1 MRSRYQL
8 APAAGGIFY
17 GWVIVGAAS
26 VVLFV
31 AYGIQFSYG
40 VFVKAMGEEMGWTRA
55 QTALPYAVYVFLYS
69 ALSATSGRLTDR
81 FGPRRVVGA
90 GAILLLVG
98 WGLSSRAREPWHL
111 LVAMGC
117 IAAFGMSGTWAPCS
131 GTVVRW
137 FTRLRGTAVS
147 ISTSGGSVG
156 NLVVPLV
163 AALLVGAIGWRS
175 TMLGMAIGGGVVI
188 FLAAQLLHRDPES
201 RGLHPDGD
209 AVATPVPTSTLTLA
223 DVQWT
228 TPFLLIV
235 GAYALTWLTVFVP
248 FVHAPAFAEELG
260 ASDISAA
267 TVLSATGVGGILG
280 RLASGGI
287 SDRVGRFPTLLA
299 MFGLTAFAFFLFAS
313 AEGIGPI
320 DGGLAVMWPAAVVF
334 GWAYGGSTALFPAL
348 VGDIFGRTH
357 AGAIIGAVF
366 ARAGSTAALGPYVAG
381 WLYDSTGAYGT
392 AFLLCGVLN
401 ILGLGFVVALALN
414 QRRSA
419 GAATGPA

>member
-1 MRSRYQL
+1 MRSRYRL
-8 APAAGGIFY
+8 AKQPDGVFY
-17 GWVIVGAAS
+17 GWVIVAAAS
-26 VVLFV
+26 LVLFV

-69 ALSATSGRLTDR
+69 ALSATSGRMTDR
-81 FGPRRVVGA
+81 FGPRRVVGT
-90 GAILLLVG
+90 GAVLLLVG
-98 WGLSSRAREPWHL
+98 WGLSSRARQPWHL
-111 LVAMGC
+111 LVTMGFV
-117 IAAFGMSGTWAPCS
+117 AACGMSSTWAPCS

-147 ISTSGGSVG
+147 ITTSGGSVG
-156 NLVVPLV
+156 NLVVPLI
-163 AALLVGAIGWRS
+163 AALLVGTVGWRS
-175 TMLGMAIGGGVVI
+175 TMLGMAVGGGVLI
-188 FLAAQLLHRDPES
+188 FLAAQLLYRDPES

-209 AVATPVPTSTLTLA
+209 AVATQTPISSLSLG

-228 TPFLLIV
+228 APFLLII

-287 SDRVGRFPTLLA
+287 SDRVGRFPTLLT
-299 MFGLTAFAFFLFAS
+299 MFGLTASAFFLFAS

-320 DGGLAVMWPAAVVF
+320 DGGLAMMWPAAVLF

-348 VGDIFGRTH
+348 VGDIFGTTH
-357 AGAIIGAVF
+357 AGTIIGAVF

-392 AFLLCGVLN
+392 AFLLCGGLN
-401 ILGLGFVVALALN
+401 VLGLGFVVALALN
-414 QRRSA
+414 QRRSVS
-419 GAATGPA
+419 TETT

>member
-1 MRSRYQL
+1 MRSRYRL
-8 APAAGGIFY
+8 AVDAGGIFY
-17 GWVIVGAAS
+17 GWIIVAAAS

-55 QTALPYAVYVFLYS
+55 QTALPYAVYIFLYS
-69 ALSATSGRLTDR
+69 ALSASSGRLTDR
-81 FGPRRVVGA
+81 YGPRRVIGTGA
-90 GAILLLVG
+90 VLLLAG
-98 WGLSSRAREPWHL
+98 WGLSSQARQPWHL
-111 LVAMGC
+111 LLSMGLL
-117 IAAFGMSGTWAPCS
+117 AAFGMSATWAPCS

-137 FTRLRGTAVS
+137 FTRRRGTAVS
-147 ISTSGGSVG
+147 ISTTGGSVG
-156 NLVVPLV
+156 NLVVPFI
-163 AALLVGAIGWRS
+163 AALLVGAVGWRS
-175 TMLGMAIGGGVVI
+175 TMLGMAVGGGILI
-188 FLAAQLLHRDPES
+188 FLAAQLLYRDPES

-209 AVATPVPTSTLTLA
+209 TVATPAPTSSLSLA

-228 TPFLLIV
+228 APFLLIV
-235 GAYALTWLTVFVP
+235 AAYALTWLTVFVP

-260 ASDISAA
+260 ASDVSAA

-287 SDRVGRFPTLLA
+287 SDRLGRYPTLLA

-320 DGGLAVMWPAAVVF
+320 DGGLSVLWPAAVLF

-357 AGAIIGAVF
+357 AGAIVGAAF
-366 ARAGSTAALGPYVAG
+366 ARAGATAALGPYVAG

-401 ILGLGFVVALALN
+401 IMGLGFVVALALN
-414 QRRSA
+414 QRGSA
-419 GAATGPA
+419 GAETI